1 TEQRAVLHVA
11 LRAPRGARIVVDGED
26 VVPRVHA
33 VLDRM
38 ADFAGRVRSG
48 GWTGF
53 TGRPIRNVVNIG
65 IGGSDL
71 GPAMAADALR
81 WYGDRYSLW
90 SAIGLSL
97 MIAIGPAGFGELLA
111 GAHAMDEHFR
121 GAPFETN
128 LPVLLALLGIWY
140 DDFFGAETLA
150 ILPYSHDLGRFP
162 AYLQQLDMESN
173 GKHVDLDGRE
183 VEYPS
188 GPLIWDQQVNNVQ
201 L

>member
-1 TEQRAVLHVA
+1 LHVA

-81 WYGDRYSLW
+81 WYGDRRLTLRFVSTW
-90 SAIGLSL
+90 TAPTSW
-97 MIAIGPAGFGELLA
+97 
-111 GAHAMDEHFR
+111 HRR
-121 GAPFETN
+121 GTSIP
-128 LPVLLALLGIWY
+128 
-140 DDFFGAETLA
+140 
-150 ILPYSHDLGRFP
+150 
-162 AYLQQLDMESN
+162 
-173 GKHVDLDGRE
+173 
-183 VEYPS
+183 
-188 GPLIWDQQVNNVQ
+188 
-201 L
+201 